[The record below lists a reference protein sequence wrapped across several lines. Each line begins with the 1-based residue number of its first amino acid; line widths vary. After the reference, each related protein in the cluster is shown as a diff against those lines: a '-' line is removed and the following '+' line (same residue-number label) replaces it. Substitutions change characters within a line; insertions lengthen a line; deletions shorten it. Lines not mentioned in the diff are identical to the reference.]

1 MGKFVLIV
9 LLILSFQVFSQDI
22 VIIHTND
29 LHSHLNGLSP
39 ETEYTPL
46 VKDNDPTLGG
56 MARIA
61 GYIDTQKE
69 LFGEKLFVVDAGD
82 FLMGTLFQTIELSK
96 GFQLNLMH
104 KMGYEFVTLGN
115 HEFDFGPNSLAK
127 IIRNSMANGP
137 IPQLIFSNYKTSK
150 IASDTDFIKL
160 FEDNTILPYTITEKN
175 GYRIGIFSLLGID
188 ADESISSN
196 QGIEFENQKKVARKT
211 ARFLKRKE
219 KVDLVMVLSH
229 SGVAINKKGKW
240 QGEDV
245 EIAKSVSDIDLIISG
260 HSHTTLPEAITAG
273 NALIVQ
279 TGYMGFNVGK
289 IEISFDSYGKPV
301 FQYQLIEM
309 NDNITA
315 NAEIQNLI
323 DSKIPQI
330 EDEILTDYGL
340 RYQTIVA
347 ETSFNL
353 ELDELAPLESNLG
366 PFVANAIHYQL
377 NKNYQIGID
386 VVLVASGIIRYNI
399 FKGNTG
405 MQNINDVFNVMPLGL
420 GEDNIPG
427 FPLGKIYIKGSEL
440 KKLMEL
446 ILTVYNVKPT
456 HFLHFSGMEI
466 ECDMNKGI
474 FNKISRIRVGDDL
487 NGYKTIDTSKK
498 STQLVSIA
506 SNTYLLSFIG
516 QLKKMSFGLV
526 NIIPKNA
533 EGIPIENNNFLID
546 LDPNTEGIQEAKE
559 WLAIYDYMKSFKDT
573 NGNGIPDIP
582 RIYEQ
587 KRNALIMLNQ

>member
-46 VKDNDPTLGG
+46 VKDMDPTLGG

-61 GYIDTQKE
+61 GYIDNQKE
-69 LFGEKLFVVDAGD
+69 LFGDKLLVVDAGD
-82 FLMGTLFQTIELSK
+82 FLMGTLFQTIELNE

-104 KMGYEFVTLGN
+104 KMGYEFATLGN
-115 HEFDFGPNSLAK
+115 HEFDFGPDSLAK

-150 IASDTDFIKL
+150 IASDADFVKL
-160 FEDNTILPYTITEKN
+160 FEDNIILPYSINEKN
-175 GYRIGIFSLLGID
+175 GYRIGIFSLMGVD

-196 QGIEFENQKKVARKT
+196 QGLQFENQKKVARKT
-211 ARFLKRKE
+211 ARFLKKKE
-219 KVDLVMVLSH
+219 KVDLVVVLSH
-229 SGVAINKKGKW
+229 CGVAMNKKGKW

-245 EIAKSVSDIDLIISG
+245 ELAKSVHDIDLIISG
-260 HSHTTLPEAITAG
+260 HSHTMLPEAIKAG

-279 TGYMGFNVGK
+279 TGHMGLNVGK
-289 IEISFDSYGKPV
+289 VEISFDSYRKPV

-323 DSKIPQI
+323 DSKVPQI
-330 EDEILTDYGL
+330 ENEILADLGL
-340 RYQTIVA
+340 HYQTIVA

-353 ELDELAPLESNLG
+353 ELDEFHPFESNLG

-377 NKNYQIGID
+377 NQNHQIGVD

-399 FKGNTG
+399 YKGNTG
-405 MQNINDVFNVMPLGL
+405 MQNINDVFNVMPLGF
-420 GEDNIPG
+420 GGDKIPG
-427 FPLGKIYIKGSEL
+427 FPLGKVYINGGEL

-446 ILTVYNVKPT
+446 ILTVYSIKPT
-456 HFLHFSGMEI
+456 HFLHFSGMEV
-466 ECDMNKGI
+466 ECDMSKGI
-474 FNKISRIRVGDDL
+474 FRKISRIRIGDDL
-487 NGYKTIDTSKK
+487 NGYKTIDISKK
-498 STQLVSIA
+498 SSQQVSIA
-506 SNTYLLSFIG
+506 SNTFLLSFIG

-526 NIIPKNA
+526 NIIPKNS
-533 EGIPIENNNFLID
+533 EGISIENNNYLID

-559 WLAIYDYMKSFKDT
+559 WIAIYDYMKSFKDI